1 MYGVRYFMCH
11 TDSKHFILSP
21 EVHTPHGWR
30 KGKNL
35 YSFKVITNWVRQ
47 FLRVKWVGGL
57 VSKERSG
64 LKILPF
70 HDIDRFQ
77 RVIPPK
83 INYSLLLVLLYYKN
97 HSLGPVASM

>member
-57 VSKERSG
+57 VSKEGYG
-64 LKILPF
+64 LKILSF
-70 HDIDRFQ
+70 
-77 RVIPPK
+77 
-83 INYSLLLVLLYYKN
+83 S
-97 HSLGPVASM
+97 